1 MTENPALSLASL
13 EAVCASLITAPP
25 PLDVLSEVGIEPHAG
40 PQEAFLR
47 SSADIA
53 IYGGQVGGGKSVGL
67 LMEAARNVRN
77 PRFEATIFR
86 RTSPNITN
94 PGGLWHT
101 SMEIYPALQAE
112 PFQSPVHQ
120 WRFPSGATVSF
131 QHIQHDKD
139 RLGFKGAQIPM
150 IGWDQLEE
158 FSEMQW
164 WYLYGRNRST
174 CGVLPYIRAT
184 CNPVPPD
191 DPEGGW
197 LHTLLSWWIDKDG
210 DPIWERSGLLRW
222 FFRYDEKLLWFGS
235 AEEANA
241 KRIELGLSEDVKA
254 RSLTFI
260 PARLE
265 DNLTLMKSDP
275 GYVARLAALPRVER
289 MRLRGGNWHIRDTAG
304 ELVDRAWFDPEK
316 WVDIAPARAEAV
328 RYWDKAGTEGGGTM
342 TAGVKMRG
350 PVDGIWYIEDA
361 VFGHWAELERETVIK
376 QTAEADGK
384 LVTIVVEQE
393 PASGGKDSAQR
404 TIRMLAGWKVYA
416 DKLTGKHTGK
426 VERSGPFRAQCEAG
440 NVVLVRGPWNEEL
453 LRHAHNFSAKPT
465 ALIDLFDAAVGAF
478 NWLSRSGSAMAMAMS
493 GSVLGEHNEDL
504 KQRASWR
511 IE

>member
-1 MTENPALSLASL
+1 MNGSPAVFQGGAETFYAAL
-13 EAVCASLITAPP
+13 ETAAP
-25 PLDVLSEVGIEPHAG
+25 PLDMLSDVGIEPHAG

-101 SMEIYPALQAE
+101 SMAIYPALKAE

-120 WRFPSGATVSF
+120 WRFPSGATISF
-131 QHIQHDKD
+131 NHIQHDKD

-164 WYLYGRNRST
+164 WYLFGRNRST
-174 CGVLPYIRAT
+174 CGVIPYIRAT

-191 DPEGGW
+191 DPVGGW
-197 LHTLLSWWIDKDG
+197 LHTLLSWWIDEEG
-210 DPIWERSGLLRW
+210 YPIWERSGILRW
-222 FFRYDEKLLWFGS
+222 FFRHGEGLLWFDGP
-235 AEEANA
+235 EEAEA
-241 KRIELGLSEDVKA
+241 ERRQLGLSDDVEA

-265 DNLTLMKSDP
+265 DNLTLMAKDP
-275 GYVARLAALPRVER
+275 GYVARMEMLPRVER
-289 MRLRGGNWHIRDTAG
+289 LRLRGGNWLIRDTAG
-304 ELVDRAWFDPEK
+304 ELVDRAWFDPRL
-316 WVDIAPARAEAV
+316 WVDIAPHRAEAV
-328 RYWDKAGTEGGGTM
+328 RYWDKAGTEGGGAM
-342 TAGVKMRG
+342 TAGVRVRG

-361 VFGHWAELERETVIK
+361 VYGHWGALEREGVIQ
-376 QTAEADGK
+376 QTAESDGK
-384 LVTIVVEQE
+384 AITVVTEQE
-393 PASGGKDSAQR
+393 GGSGGKDSALA

-416 DKLTGKHTGK
+416 DKLTGKHKGK
-426 VERSGPFRAQCEAG
+426 VERSAPFRAQCEAG
-440 NVVLVRGPWNEEL
+440 NVRLVRGEWNEEF

-465 ALIDLFDAAVGAF
+465 ALIDLFDAAVGGF

-493 GSVLGEHNEDL
+493 GSVLGDHNEDL